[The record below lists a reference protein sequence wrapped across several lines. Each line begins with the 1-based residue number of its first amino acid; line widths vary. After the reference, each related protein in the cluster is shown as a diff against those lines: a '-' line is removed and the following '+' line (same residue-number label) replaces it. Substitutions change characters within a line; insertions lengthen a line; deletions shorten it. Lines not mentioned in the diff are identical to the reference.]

1 MRDKPLILIIED
13 EEDILELEEFHL
25 QNSGFETVGCLSTK
39 GVREILEE
47 ENISLMVVDRNLPS
61 IEGSDFVSEIRERGY
76 DIPVIFVTAKDRDED
91 VEEGFLKGGDDYLK
105 KPFNMNELILRVK
118 ALLKRS
124 GVLDENRILRY
135 RDITIDT
142 SSRIVEVAQEQKS
155 LTKLEFELLRYFI
168 ENRARVISRDELI
181 DNIWDSSGEMGYKGV
196 NIAINRLKRKID
208 RDYITP
214 VRGIGYKLC

>member
-1 MRDKPLILIIED
+1 MRDTPLILIIED

-25 QNSGFETVGCLSTK
+25 QNSGFETIGCLSTK

-47 ENISLMVVDRNLPS
+47 EDISLMVVDRNLPS
-61 IEGSDFVSEIRERGY
+61 CEGSDFVSEIRESGY

-124 GVLDENRILRY
+124 GALDENRILRY

-168 ENRARVISRDELI
+168 ENRGRVISRDELI

-196 NIAINRLKRKID
+196 NIAINRLKRKIE

-214 VRGIGYKLC
+214 VRGVGYKLC

>member
-135 RDITIDT
+135 KDITIDT

-168 ENRARVISRDELI
+168 ENGARVISRDELI

>member
-135 RDITIDT
+135 KDITIDT